1 MVSFMPKKH
10 YYSILDWANKKEWEE
25 YAKKIISEKRGR
37 VPENEI
43 LHDILNFNFK
53 FELIEQ

>member
-1 MVSFMPKKH
+1 MPKKH

-25 YAKKIISEKRGR
+25 YAKKIISEKRER